1 MYFTSAR
8 PNAASVTVH
17 PCGGRPAVSSKETDP
32 MSTVAKA
39 APPAMVPRMA
49 PREDLNPFRISQIQ
63 FDIAAEFLKLD
74 IGLRQVLRTPKR
86 VLEVSIPTKMDNGQ
100 LKVFTGYRVQHN
112 IARGPAKGGIRY
124 HPNVTLDEV
133 KALAAWM
140 TWKTATVNIPYGG
153 GKGGV
158 ICDPK
163 RMSKSELERMTRRFA
178 SEILPIIGPERD
190 IPAPDVYTDAQTMA
204 WIMDTYSMTVG
215 YSALGVVTGKPIP
228 LGGSLGRN
236 EATARGCVYV
246 TEEACKAKKISLR
259 GAAVAIQGFGN
270 AGATAA
276 RLFAEKKAKIV
287 AISDS
292 RGGVFNSRGI
302 DPIKALRYKERSGTV
317 VGMPGASR
325 ISNDDLLT
333 LKCDI
338 LVPAALENVITLH
351 NADQI
356 KAKIVA
362 EAANG
367 PTTPHAD
374 EVLHR
379 KSIMV
384 LPDILA
390 NAGGV
395 TVSYFEW
402 AQDLQG
408 VFWQEQEVNAR
419 LEMVMKKAFGDVY
432 ETMRKYHTHMRA
444 AAYVLAVGRVA
455 DATLVRGLFP

>member
-1 MYFTSAR
+1 MA
-8 PNAASVTVH
+8 
-17 PCGGRPAVSSKETDP
+17 
-32 MSTVAKA
+32 TVAKA
-39 APPAMVPRMA
+39 APQPIPRIA
-49 PREDLNPFRISQIQ
+49 PREDLNPYRISQIQ
-63 FDIAAEFLKLD
+63 FDIAAEYLKLD
-74 IGLRQVLRTPKR
+74 PGLRQILRTPKR
-86 VLEVSIPTKMDNGQ
+86 VLEVSVPTKLDNGQ
-100 LKVFTGYRVQHN
+100 IKVFTGYRVQHN

-124 HPNVTLDEV
+124 HPAVTIDEV

-163 RMSKSELERMTRRFA
+163 RMSKSELERMTRRFT
-178 SEILPIIGPERD
+178 SEILPIIGPEQD
-190 IPAPDVYTDAQTMA
+190 IPAPDVYTDSQTMA
-204 WIMDTYSMTVG
+204 WIMDTYSMTKG
-215 YSALGVVTGKPIP
+215 YSSLGVVTGKPLSI
-228 LGGSLGRN
+228 GGSEGRN
-236 EATARGCVYV
+236 EATARGCMFV
-246 TEEACKAKKISLR
+246 TEEACRVKKMSLR
-259 GAAVAIQGFGN
+259 GASVAIQGFGN
-270 AGATAA
+270 AGSLAA
-276 RLFAEKKAKIV
+276 KLFAEKKARVI

-302 DPIKALRYKERSGTV
+302 DPLKAMRYKERSGTV
-317 VGMPGASR
+317 VGMPGTSR

-333 LKCDI
+333 MKCDI
-338 LVPAALENVITLH
+338 LVPAALENVVTLN

-374 EVLHR
+374 EVLAR
-379 KSIMV
+379 KGIMV

-402 AQDLQG
+402 VQDLQSF
-408 VFWQEQEVNAR
+408 FWSESEVNAK
-419 LEMVMKKAFGDVY
+419 LETVIKRAFIEVH
-432 ETMRKYHTHMRA
+432 ETARKHRTHMRTG
-444 AAYVLAVGRVA
+444 AYCLAVGRVA

>member
-1 MYFTSAR
+1 MA
-8 PNAASVTVH
+8 
-17 PCGGRPAVSSKETDP
+17 
-32 MSTVAKA
+32 TVAKA
-39 APPAMVPRMA
+39 APQPIPRIA
-49 PREDLNPFRISQIQ
+49 PREDLNPYRISQIQ
-63 FDIAAEFLKLD
+63 FDIAAEYLKLD
-74 IGLRQVLRTPKR
+74 PGLRQILRTPKR
-86 VLEVSIPTKMDNGQ
+86 VLEVSVPTKLDNGQ
-100 LKVFTGYRVQHN
+100 IKVFTGYRVQHN

-124 HPNVTLDEV
+124 HPAVTVDEV

-163 RMSKSELERMTRRFA
+163 RMSKSELERMTRRFT
-178 SEILPIIGPERD
+178 SEILPIIGPEQD
-190 IPAPDVYTDAQTMA
+190 IPAPDVYTDSQTMA
-204 WIMDTYSMTVG
+204 WIMDTYSMTKG
-215 YSALGVVTGKPIP
+215 YSTLGVVTGKPLSI
-228 LGGSLGRN
+228 GGSEGRN
-236 EATARGCVYV
+236 EATARGCMFV
-246 TEEACKAKKISLR
+246 TEEACRVKKMSLR
-259 GAAVAIQGFGN
+259 GASIAIQGFGN
-270 AGATAA
+270 AGSLAA
-276 RLFAEKKAKIV
+276 KLFAEKKARVI

-302 DPIKALRYKERSGTV
+302 DPLKAMRYKERSGTV
-317 VGMPGASR
+317 VGMPGTSR

-333 LKCDI
+333 MKCDI
-338 LVPAALENVITLH
+338 LVPAALENVITLN

-362 EAANG
+362 EAGNG

-374 EVLHR
+374 EVLAR
-379 KSIMV
+379 KGIMV

-402 AQDLQG
+402 VQDLQSF
-408 VFWQEQEVNAR
+408 FWSESEVNAK
-419 LEMVMKKAFGDVY
+419 LETVMKRAFLEVH
-432 ETMRKYHTHMRA
+432 ETARKHRTHMRTG
-444 AAYVLAVGRVA
+444 AYCLAVGRVA